1 MITINRGISSIIPFI
16 YALYLPIQ
24 SLFVPGFGSRYLE
37 MIALAIYL
45 YSCFATLILFKGLD
59 LPRAQAISN
68 MVCAGLVPALVI
80 AQRVESNNQG
90 VGGWVVMGTAVFLT
104 TTAVR
109 QRVTQAVIGL
119 VLLLVTLIVEYGV
132 NALTSAGLAGA
143 FVFVFA
149 GLAVSRGIARA
160 SKDSQKFRATEVES
174 LSNIAKLKA
183 ADQERQTR
191 LGQVLGSAVPL
202 LSVIAQSSQPLDS
215 EIKQSAKLVEATLR
229 DRMRGRDLLTAA
241 MSVEVQRLRS
251 IGVEVIVLD
260 EGGTEDLSSTSRD
273 EILDKAITALQ
284 EVDQGRVTI
293 RSPKGEEFRLT
304 VVATISGQAKPL
316 LSLRL

>member
-1 MITINRGISSIIPFI
+1 VITINRGISSTIPFI

-24 SLFVPGFGSRYLE
+24 SLFVTGFGSRYLE

-104 TTAVR
+104 ATAVR

-119 VLLLVTLIVEYGV
+119 VLLLGTLIVEYGV

>member
-1 MITINRGISSIIPFI
+1 VITINRGISSIIPFI

>member
-1 MITINRGISSIIPFI
+1 
-16 YALYLPIQ
+16 
-24 SLFVPGFGSRYLE
+24 

-45 YSCFATLILFKGLD
+45 YSAFATLILFKGLD
-59 LPRAQAISN
+59 LPKAQAISN
-68 MVCAGLVPALVI
+68 MVCAALIPALVM
-80 AQRVESNNQG
+80 AQRVESNNEG
-90 VGGWVVMGTAVFLT
+90 VGAWVVMGTAVFLT
-104 TTAVR
+104 ATAVR

-119 VLLLVTLIVEYGV
+119 LLLLGTLIVEYGV

-202 LSVIAQSSQPLDS
+202 LSVIAKSSQPLESDL
-215 EIKQSAKLVEATLR
+215 KQSVKLVEATLR
-229 DRMRGRDLLTAA
+229 DRMRGRD
-241 MSVEVQRLRS
+241 
-251 IGVEVIVLD
+251 
-260 EGGTEDLSSTSRD
+260 
-273 EILDKAITALQ
+273 
-284 EVDQGRVTI
+284 
-293 RSPKGEEFRLT
+293 
-304 VVATISGQAKPL
+304 
-316 LSLRL
+316 